1 MKTPP
6 RITVISQNP
15 PGGRC
20 TLYAG
25 YARQISARLDIE
37 MNVRFSDCR
46 DAHGNGFP
54 SLLVGEVAVQP
65 ADGVILAPEDLV
77 AALEA
82 AGIGADPGL
91 GAALEAELEKM
102 LAGAG

>member
-1 MKTPP
+1 MKTSPLV
-6 RITVISQNP
+6 TVISQNP

-20 TLYAG
+20 TLYTG
-25 YARQISARLDIE
+25 YARQISTLLDIE
-37 MNVRFSDCR
+37 MKVVLTDCR
-46 DAHGNGFP
+46 DAHGKGFP

-82 AGIGADPGL
+82 AGIAVDAAL

-102 LAGAG
+102 LAGA

>member
-1 MKTPP
+1 MKTSPLV
-6 RITVISQNP
+6 TVISQNP

-25 YARQISARLDIE
+25 YARQISDRLDIE
-37 MNVRFSDCR
+37 MNVEFSDCR
-46 DAHGNGFP
+46 DAHGKGFP

-77 AALEA
+77 IALEA
-82 AGIGADPGL
+82 AGISTDAGL

-102 LAGAG
+102 LASA